1 MWTNP
6 RVCVGAKSSLRR
18 KGPMTDPPSS
28 RYFRP
33 VSYGRKFLLIS
44 ALKFVQSHNKLY
56 RCVEGWWAITLMAN
70 DRGLRLN
77 ALQGAAQNSRKF
89 AGAEEKLQTFKS
101 FSSSAGRWF
110 GDWVEFKL
118 QLFWRRTGL
127 RQDILNGEAVWK
139 GNIMKKQGIGDRLG
153 PDSTVWIE
161 VQFEEETQR
170 KKTRYFQVFCYFINT
185 IILATCGVSCFLPA
199 SFRVF
204 EVCVFLLVKTV
215 SSKTWTLWTK

>member
-127 RQDILNGEAVWK
+127 RQDILDGEAVWK
-139 GNIMKKQGIGDRLG
+139 GNMMKKQGIRILWAH
-153 PDSTVWIE
+153 T
-161 VQFEEETQR
+161 VQFELKCSLKKKHNEKRRGIFKSSVILSTQ
-170 KKTRYFQVFCYFINT
+170 
-185 IILATCGVSCFLPA
+185 
-199 SFRVF
+199 
-204 EVCVFLLVKTV
+204 
-215 SSKTWTLWTK
+215 